1 MFVSGKLLGS
11 PRHQLEGSNQAAFC
25 QLYLETILALRAGI
39 SKRGFGSYSKLF
51 LAGGLSFQG
60 RFGLERASA
69 KAWCRLHPKLYAAV
83 RFCLAGRLLRPP
95 LTLKANS

>member
-39 SKRGFGSYSKLF
+39 SKRGFGSYSESICNATTSSLDDH
-51 LAGGLSFQG
+51 LLG
-60 RFGLERASA
+60 RREPDF
-69 KAWCRLHPKLYAAV
+69 
-83 RFCLAGRLLRPP
+83 LLRLPCSGLVDP
-95 LTLKANS
+95 QSMRPYRE

>member
-11 PRHQLEGSNQAAFC
+11 PCHQLEGSNQATFC

-60 RFGLERASA
+60 RFGLERA
-69 KAWCRLHPKLYAAV
+69 P
-83 RFCLAGRLLRPP
+83 RPG
-95 LTLKANS
+95 ANSTQSYTQPCDFALLDVYYDRR